1 MARSAVI
8 QLALLAFVAL
18 LIVIASWSGRRTHH
32 AADFLVA
39 SRRLGGLLTAA
50 GYVGSAS
57 NAWILTLVASA
68 AFAWGLSAIWLWG
81 SFVFSC
87 LVSMLYIA
95 PRLRA
100 IAAGQGAQTLT
111 QVISADSGD
120 RLQPL
125 ITRSA
130 AVISVLFLILQSA
143 VLVRAAAEL
152 LHMDSQFDVARIV
165 TLSVVLVTACVLI
178 GGLRAASVCDG
189 VQAALMACVA
199 LLLPI
204 PAFFALGQWDML
216 VSSIG
221 VMSPELSD
229 WFSGKSGVVALAF
242 SAGGFALGFA
252 ISGQPHAMV
261 RLLAVKDD
269 AASRRAGWLAFA
281 WTIIVLAAVIV
292 AGWCARLLYDGLQHP
307 EQAFYAL
314 AIRLLPPWL
323 GALFVM
329 ALFVAL
335 VLSLA
340 SPMLA
345 LASQLSLD
353 LRRSTSAH
361 SISLTRVLLAL
372 VGVATI
378 FTATLMPINILDHA
392 LLAFTA
398 IGASFGPLLLVR
410 LSGKRLRPGSVLGA
424 MWAGFTLSVLFHLL
438 PDSPGDFLERV
449 LPFVA
454 ALGIALSGGERRRN
468 PDRADRA
475 QETVHDRIPI

>member
-1 MARSAVI
+1 
-8 QLALLAFVAL
+8 
-18 LIVIASWSGRRTHH
+18 
-32 AADFLVA
+32 
-39 SRRLGGLLTAA
+39 
-50 GYVGSAS
+50 
-57 NAWILTLVASA
+57 
-68 AFAWGLSAIWLWG
+68 
-81 SFVFSC
+81 
-87 LVSMLYIA
+87 
-95 PRLRA
+95 
-100 IAAGQGAQTLT
+100 
-111 QVISADSGD
+111 
-120 RLQPL
+120 
-125 ITRSA
+125 
-130 AVISVLFLILQSA
+130 
-143 VLVRAAAEL
+143 
-152 LHMDSQFDVARIV
+152 
-165 TLSVVLVTACVLI
+165 
-178 GGLRAASVCDG
+178 
-189 VQAALMACVA
+189 
-199 LLLPI
+199 
-204 PAFFALGQWDML
+204 
-216 VSSIG
+216 
-221 VMSPELSD
+221 
-229 WFSGKSGVVALAF
+229 
-242 SAGGFALGFA
+242 
-252 ISGQPHAMV
+252 MV

-281 WTIIVLAAVIV
+281 WTIIVLASVIV

-329 ALFVAL
+329 TLFAAL

-372 VGVATI
+372 VAVATI

-438 PDSPGDFLERV
+438 PDSPGDFLERF